1 MSRKLSESPEP
12 GASRANRRGELRRRA
27 AGTGW
32 MELLD
37 SIGRVEFKLADTSPS
52 GFCACHHYGALRA
65 GQRVRFHHEQAEGV
79 AMVIWN
85 RVLGH
90 DVQSG
95 FLIVS
100 DWK

>member
-1 MSRKLSESPEP
+1 MEP
-12 GASRANRRGELRRRA
+12 
-27 AGTGW
+27 
-32 MELLD
+32 LD
-37 SIGRVEFKLADTSPS
+37 STGRVEFKLADISPS

-85 RVLGH
+85 RVLGD
-90 DVQSG
+90 DVKSG
-95 FLIVS
+95 LLIVS

>member
-1 MSRKLSESPEP
+1 MSWKLSDYPEP
-12 GASRANRRGELRRRA
+12 RASRPNRRSEPRRRA

-32 MELLD
+32 MELLE
-37 SIGRVEFKLADTSPS
+37 STGRVEFKLVDASPS
-52 GFCACHHYGALRA
+52 GFCASHHYGALSA

-79 AMVIWN
+79 AVVIWN
-85 RVLGH
+85 RHFGN
-90 DVQSG
+90 DVKSG

>member
-1 MSRKLSESPEP
+1 MNRKLLDKPEP
-12 GASRANRRGELRRRA
+12 RASCANRRGELRRRA
-27 AGTGW
+27 TGTGW
-32 MELLD
+32 MEPLD
-37 SIGRVEFKLADTSPS
+37 SIGREQFKLVDISPS

-95 FLIVS
+95 LLIVS